1 MIYTLYSKILIKKT
15 ICKSWSL
22 RLILIILKLYKKFY
36 IDTILILE
44 INFTMFSCDKL
55 YNSFLQTLPEKVL
68 AHQQAIDKNQLNKVP
83 LNVVVELNAFLKLMK
98 VKLSRIRLCGMFIM
112 KKIQICR
119 KNIPYFSNAVSGA
132 SVSKIFSLQEIIYQN
147 RCLETLERFQK
158 TCNDLYSRIHH
169 LYTIFQGFEIED
181 LLMLGP
187 YEESQRP
194 KSDFIWFDKKR
205 NKYFATNMKAL
216 LDSVHPSLLT
226 FSLDDKNGIELFFA
240 HSSSG
245 VKKMKVS
252 FEFKLHGFDVIIS
265 SGQINRQCGISH
277 VIEVFDKCSGLLV
290 NISGGG
296 QKILFK
302 GSKKMFM
309 FDNDLIKVEGKWYIY
324 TDTLHICNT
333 QDEAH
338 EISITFQRLNDDIW
352 MRKLHIKCPCC
363 NVWISKE
370 VQQIGTR
377 LSEQCNHITCT
388 ECGTTSCFRCEKTLD
403 VCIAW
408 EADLRRNMGILFQEN
423 MACQNHNRCPQH
435 KLVNGEIVRCPCDD
449 TCAGHRI

>member
-1 MIYTLYSKILIKKT
+1 MHKN
-15 ICKSWSL
+15 
-22 RLILIILKLYKKFY
+22 FY
-36 IDTILILE
+36 IDTILILK
-44 INFTMFSCDKL
+44 INFNMVSCDKL
-55 YNSFLQTLPEKVL
+55 YNSFLQTLPENVL
-68 AHQQAIDKNQLNKVP
+68 VYQQAIYRNRLNKVP
-83 LNVVVELNAFLKLMK
+83 LNVVVELNTFLKLMR
-98 VKLSRIRLCGMFIM
+98 VKLSRIRLCGMFIR
-112 KKIQICR
+112 KKIQISR
-119 KNIPYFSNAVSGA
+119 KNIPYFSNAVSGT

-147 RCLETLERFQK
+147 RCLKTLVRFQE
-158 TCNDLYSRIHH
+158 TCNDLYLKIHH
-169 LYTIFQGFEIED
+169 LYTTFQGFVIDD

-216 LDSVHPSLLT
+216 LDSVHPSRLT

-252 FEFKLHGFDVIIS
+252 FEFKLHGLDVTIS
-265 SGQINRQCGISH
+265 SVQINRQCGISP
-277 VIEVFDKCSGLLV
+277 ILDVFEKCSGLLV

-309 FDNDLIKVEGKWYIY
+309 FNNDLIKVERKWYIY

-333 QDEAH
+333 QEKAR
-338 EISITFQRLNDDIW
+338 EIFTTFQKLNDDIL
-352 MRKLHIKCPCC
+352 MRKLHIRCPCC
-363 NVWISKE
+363 NVWFSKK
-370 VQQIGTR
+370 VQQIGPR
-377 LSEQCNHITCT
+377 LSEECNHITCT
-388 ECGTTSCFRCEKTLD
+388 VCNTTSCFRCEKTLE

-408 EADLRRNMGILFQEN
+408 EAELRRNMGVLFEEN

-435 KLVNGEIVRCPCDD
+435 KLVNEEIVRCPCDN